1 MSGKHEESVLHRA
14 VQVLDA
20 MEAAGWDM
28 DDARHKA
35 KIAKE
40 AYKHAQ
46 RKYHNQ
52 GYYNNTVRMPTRVL
66 SNIINLDDYLGIGDK
81 WCLGTIAS
89 ELDGDKRRGAP
100 GVTADT
106 IVVPAPMVIDL
117 VDAFERA
124 VDKMVRQ
131 AIERE
136 VIAPEHLDRFKDQI
150 ERELKLRAEAKNKR
164 GSFTRPG
171 ARLIESFEE
180 FTDVFG
186 GSAEKTIMDAMAGQ
200 VARDLDRELV
210 GALGIPKDLVGA
222 DLDQKYMKRVDR
234 PEFITAL
241 NPVADV
247 RGIKG
252 GWAATV
258 AAEDVKRNWRFQ
270 VGPFAW
276 SPALAKVEYRVGL
289 DGKPDHV
296 AVTVAAR
303 DSENL
308 PDVGAMLDRA
318 IQEERPVCAELRREN
333 GGPASWY
340 WGAKA
345 NIERLRTGN
354 GQLHLTLVTDVA
366 YIAHGNPF
374 EVEEASIQ
382 FRKEECGHPRPRLGG
397 ALPTF

>member
-40 AYKHAQ
+40 AYNHAT

-52 GYYNNTVRMPTRVL
+52 RYYNNTVRMPTRVL

-150 ERELKLRAEAKNKR
+150 ERELKLRAEAKNTR
-164 GSFTRPG
+164 GNFTQPG

-186 GSAEKTIMDAMAGQ
+186 GSAEKTIMDAMEGELG
-200 VARDLDRELV
+200 REIDRELV
-210 GALGIPKDLVGA
+210 GDTKE
-222 DLDQKYMKRVDR
+222 YTKRVER
-234 PEFITAL
+234 PAFMGAL
-241 NPVADV
+241 ACAADV
-247 RGIKG
+247 RGIQD

-258 AAEDVKRNWRFQ
+258 AVDDLKRNWRFQ
-270 VGPFAW
+270 IGPFAW

-289 DGKPDHV
+289 DGKPDQV

-303 DSENL
+303 DSGSGKL

-366 YIAHGNPF
+366 YIAHGNPL

-382 FRKEECGHPRPRLGG
+382 FRKEECGQHRPRLGG